1 MPSDDDL
8 WARLSALRGGPSK
21 LPLDPT
27 ISAPTPESVAAAAQA
42 AIDEDEELERIANS
56 LPPEPQDE
64 DDDVAAL
71 LASLGAAAV
80 PTGVVA
86 GDDDTAA
93 PHRSISALEREA
105 TAALRDAHAS
115 GFLDAPDHAPP
126 AELRNAAAKN
136 SSSLDHGPAVED
148 FETEDEILARALAEA
163 AIEDDEEDEVA
174 PAATAES
181 LTRPSAHAPR
191 TAGVSAGLEAGDD
204 DDDDASAAALAS
216 LSGLQTLP
224 TLPDLVD
231 DDDEPLDAESKARMD
246 ALLGLQGPS
255 LFPATPTRD
264 PKPKDSNTL
273 GPPPRAPGQGWN
285 IPGYD
290 DGRDEDLESWCCE
303 WGVVGPSGKRQADGR
318 SYLQQ
323 GRRTPVPRVRRRPIL
338 PRVLGRGARRRPGQG
353 AGAQCRAVYVVA

>member
-1 MPSDDDL
+1 MPNDDDL
-8 WARLSALRGGPSK
+8 WARLSALRGGPAK

-42 AIDEDEELERIANS
+42 AKDEDEELERIANS
-56 LPPEPQDE
+56 LPPETQDE

-80 PTGVVA
+80 PTGGVVA
-86 GDDDTAA
+86 GDDDTTA
-93 PHRSISALEREA
+93 HRSISALEREA

-115 GFLDAPDHAPP
+115 GFLDAPDHAPS
-126 AELRNAAAKN
+126 AELRNAAAN
-136 SSSLDHGPAVED
+136 NTSNSLDHGPAVED

-163 AIEDDEEDEVA
+163 AIEDDEDEAA
-174 PAATAES
+174 PAAAES
-181 LTRPSAHAPR
+181 LNRPSAHAPR

-204 DDDDASAAALAS
+204 NKDDDDASAAALAS

-231 DDDEPLDAESKARMD
+231 EDDEPLDAESKARMD
-246 ALLGLQGPS
+246 ALLGLRGPS

-264 PKPKDSNTL
+264 PKPKDSNAL

-290 DGRDEDLESWCCE
+290 DGRDEDLDSWCSICNKDAE
-303 WGVVGPSGKRQADGR
+303 LRCRGCDGDLYCR
-318 SYLQQ
+318 ECWAE
-323 GRRTPVPRVRRRPIL
+323 GH
-338 PRVLGRGARRRPGQG
+338 G
-353 AGAQCRAVYVVA
+353 AGPGKEQGHKVERFTWSRKV